1 MTKSELRASLAKH
14 RVLDDQF
21 KIVDGQDCLIVKA
34 ERFSVGNEIIYVPD
48 LDLNGI
54 SFGVRLDEEEIA
66 AILSSCYTGNDFLE
80 ECGGDAGLAKRLFDY
95 CDWQHPSSALPE
107 IDCEGEAGH

>member
-21 KIVDGQDCLIVKA
+21 KIVDGQDCHIVKA
-34 ERFSVGNEIIYVPD
+34 ERFSTGDEIIYVPD
-48 LDLNGI
+48 FYLNGI
-54 SFGVRLDEEEIA
+54 SFGVRLDDEDIE
-66 AILSSCYTGNDFLE
+66 AILRSCYTGNDFLD
-80 ECGGDAGLAKRLFDY
+80 ECGGDAELAERLFDY

-107 IDCEGEAGH
+107 IDCGGESN